1 MRKLPRVF
9 FEDRLRGLGRWRVKK
24 NDCCHVFTE
33 RLRDAG
39 ELLRQHPHTDAG
51 VARRE
56 AEFHQ
61 LSGPPFHVFRGGAV
75 IKNDER
81 VRAFENKTGQLQPCF
96 DTVLFAD
103 EQQVTSK
110 TSATKQKNPK
120 RVAAGKAVAER
131 TRIAREAQ
139 RKAVIEAQSI
149 IAQAKPPA
157 DDHIQPRVSL
167 AKPVQRSVVGEGRA
181 DQHNVIKLASEWTV
195 ELVHEKL
202 GLARVG
208 RANNQR
214 VEWNISGVHFNTAQ
228 KIAVYFE
235 C

>member
-1 MRKLPRVF
+1 MRKLARVF
-9 FEDRLRGLGRWRVKK
+9 FEDRLRCLGRWRVKK

-51 VARRE
+51 VASRE
-56 AEFHQ
+56 AEFDQ

-81 VRAFENKTGQLQPCF
+81 VRAFESKTGQLQPCF

-103 EQQVTSK
+103 
-110 TSATKQKNPK
+110 
-120 RVAAGKAVAER
+120 
-131 TRIAREAQ
+131 
-139 RKAVIEAQSI
+139 
-149 IAQAKPPA
+149 
-157 DDHIQPRVSL
+157 DHIQPRVSL
-167 AKPVQRSVVGEGRA
+167 TKPVQRSVIGEGRA
-181 DQHNVIKLASEWTV
+181 DQHNLIKLASEWPV

-214 VEWNISGVHFNTAQ
+214 VEWNISGVHFNTLHNA
-228 KIAVYFE
+228 AVYLK

>member
-1 MRKLPRVF
+1 MRKLARVF
-9 FEDRLRGLGRWRVKK
+9 FEDGLRGLGRWRVKK

-61 LSGPPFHVFRGGAV
+61 LSGPPFDVFRGGAV
-75 IKNDER
+75 IKNDES
-81 VRAFENKTGQLQPCF
+81 VRAFKSKTGQLQPYF
-96 DTVLFAD
+96 DMVLL
-103 EQQVTSK
+103 
-110 TSATKQKNPK
+110 
-120 RVAAGKAVAER
+120 
-131 TRIAREAQ
+131 
-139 RKAVIEAQSI
+139 
-149 IAQAKPPA
+149 A

-167 AKPVQRSVVGEGRA
+167 TKPVQRSVIGEGRA
-181 DQHNVIKLASEWTV
+181 DQHNVIKLASEWAV

-214 VEWNISGVHFNTAQ
+214 VEGDVSRVHFNTLHIA
-228 KIAVYFE
+228 AVYFE
-235 C
+235 Y

>member
-1 MRKLPRVF
+1 MACRKERLLPRF
-9 FEDRLRGLGRWRVKK
+9 HG
-24 NDCCHVFTE
+24 

-51 VARRE
+51 VACRE

-61 LSGPPFHVFRGGAV
+61 LPGPPFHVFRGGAV
-75 IKNDER
+75 IKNDES
-81 VRAFENKTGQLQPCF
+81 VRAFESKTGQLQPYF
-96 DTVLFAD
+96 DMVLL
-103 EQQVTSK
+103 
-110 TSATKQKNPK
+110 
-120 RVAAGKAVAER
+120 
-131 TRIAREAQ
+131 
-139 RKAVIEAQSI
+139 
-149 IAQAKPPA
+149 A

-167 AKPVQRSVVGEGRA
+167 AKPVQRSVIGEGRA
-181 DQHNVIKLASEWTV
+181 DQHNVIKPALESAV

-214 VEWNISGVHFNTAQ
+214 VEWNISRVHFNTAQ

>member
-1 MRKLPRVF
+1 MRKLARVF

-24 NDCCHVFTE
+24 NDCCHVFAE
-33 RLRDAG
+33 RLRNAG
-39 ELLRQHPHTDAG
+39 ELLCQHPHTDAG

-61 LSGPPFHVFRGGAV
+61 LPGPTFHVFQGGAV

-81 VRAFENKTGQLQPCF
+81 VRAFESKTGQLQPYF
-96 DTVLFAD
+96 YLVLL
-103 EQQVTSK
+103 
-110 TSATKQKNPK
+110 
-120 RVAAGKAVAER
+120 
-131 TRIAREAQ
+131 
-139 RKAVIEAQSI
+139 
-149 IAQAKPPA
+149 A
-157 DDHIQPRVSL
+157 DDHVQPRVSL
-167 AKPVQRSVVGEGRA
+167 TKPVQSSVIGEGQA
-181 DQHNVIKLASEWTV
+181 DQHNVIKPALESTV

-214 VEWNISGVHFNTAQ
+214 VEWNICRVHFISLQNA
-228 KIAVYFE
+228 AVYLK

>member
-1 MRKLPRVF
+1 MRKLARLF

-24 NDCCHVFTE
+24 NDCGNVLTE
-33 RLRDAG
+33 RLRNAG

-51 VARRE
+51 MASRE
-56 AEFHQ
+56 AEFDQ

-75 IKNDER
+75 IKNDES
-81 VRAFENKTGQLQPCF
+81 VRAFESKTGQLQPYF
-96 DTVLFAD
+96 DMVLL
-103 EQQVTSK
+103 
-110 TSATKQKNPK
+110 
-120 RVAAGKAVAER
+120 
-131 TRIAREAQ
+131 
-139 RKAVIEAQSI
+139 
-149 IAQAKPPA
+149 A

-167 AKPVQRSVVGEGRA
+167 TKPVQSSVIGEGRA
-181 DQHNVIKLASEWTV
+181 DQHNVIKLTSEWAV

>member
-1 MRKLPRVF
+1 MRKLSRVF

-24 NDCCHVFTE
+24 NDCCHVFAE

-51 VARRE
+51 VACRE
-56 AEFHQ
+56 AEFHK
-61 LSGPPFHVFRGGAV
+61 LSCPPFHVFRGGAV
-75 IKNDER
+75 IKNDEG
-81 VRAFENKTGQLQPCF
+81 VRAFESKTGQLQPCF

-103 EQQVTSK
+103 YHV
-110 TSATKQKNPK
+110 
-120 RVAAGKAVAER
+120 
-131 TRIAREAQ
+131 
-139 RKAVIEAQSI
+139 
-149 IAQAKPPA
+149 
-157 DDHIQPRVSL
+157 QPGISL

-181 DQHNVIKLASEWTV
+181 DEHNVIKLASEWAV

-228 KIAVYFE
+228 KITVYFE

>member
-1 MRKLPRVF
+1 MRKLARVF
-9 FEDRLRGLGRWRVKK
+9 FEDGLRGLGRWRVKK
-24 NDCCHVFTE
+24 NDCGNVLTE

-39 ELLRQHPHTDAG
+39 ELLCQHPYTDAG
-51 VARRE
+51 MARRE
-56 AEFHQ
+56 AEFHK
-61 LSGPPFHVFRGGAV
+61 LSSPPFDAFRGGAV

-81 VRAFENKTGQLQPCF
+81 VRAFESKTCQLQPYF

-103 EQQVTSK
+103 Y
-110 TSATKQKNPK
+110 
-120 RVAAGKAVAER
+120 
-131 TRIAREAQ
+131 
-139 RKAVIEAQSI
+139 
-149 IAQAKPPA
+149 
-157 DDHIQPRVSL
+157 HIQPGISL

-181 DQHNVIKLASEWTV
+181 DQHNVIKPALESAV

-214 VEWNISGVHFNTAQ
+214 VEWNISGVHFNTLQNA
-228 KIAVYFE
+228 AVYLK